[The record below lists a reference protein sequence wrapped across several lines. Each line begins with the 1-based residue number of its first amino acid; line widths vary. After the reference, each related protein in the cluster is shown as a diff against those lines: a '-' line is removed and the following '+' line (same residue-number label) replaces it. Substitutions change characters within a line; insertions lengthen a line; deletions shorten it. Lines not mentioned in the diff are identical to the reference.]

1 MGFFNSVF
9 GGKTEQSK
17 SNRGIPWIALNTD
30 TQLENLTEA
39 SKNKTQVIFKHST
52 TCGISG
58 MVLRMFSG
66 SQAEEGQAD
75 FHLLDLHAHRDIS
88 NLIEYKFDVVHQSPQ
103 LLVIKDGAVAFHT
116 SHGAI
121 ADITLQEYL

>member
-1 MGFFNSVF
+1 MGFFNNVF
-9 GGKTEQSK
+9 GNKTERSK
-17 SNRGIPWIALNTD
+17 SGKGVAWIP
-30 TQLENLTEA
+30 LTSFSELDDLIEE
-39 SKNKTQVIFKHST
+39 SKQKTQVLFKHST

-66 SQAEEGQAD
+66 SQASEEQAD

-88 NLIEYKFDVVHQSPQ
+88 NLIESKFDVVHQSPQ
-103 LLVIKDGAVAFHT
+103 LLVIKDGAVTFHT

-121 ADITLQEYL
+121 ADITLQDYL